1 MIKNKII
8 IVAGDPN
15 SINSEIIYKTWKKI
29 NSSIKRKI
37 YLIANFNLMDLQF
50 KKLNYKL
57 KLIQVKNFKDKPKTK
72 GLKIINI
79 PLQFSNP
86 FKVHYKN
93 STKYIIK
100 CLNLAH
106 KLSNDKEFKGL
117 INCPIN
123 KSLIDRSKKI
133 GVTEFL
139 ASKCEIKDGSE
150 LMLIYNK
157 KLSVTPITTHIDIKN
172 VPKKI
177 SSKLII
183 KKMFTLNQQYKKLFK
198 KIPKIGVLGL
208 NPHNGEY
215 LKKVRG
221 NKKDCSFNFIS

>member
-1 MIKNKII
+1 M
-8 IVAGDPN
+8 
-15 SINSEIIYKTWKKI
+15 
-29 NSSIKRKI
+29 
-37 YLIANFNLMDLQF
+37 
-50 KKLNYKL
+50 
-57 KLIQVKNFKDKPKTK
+57 
-72 GLKIINI
+72 
-79 PLQFSNP
+79 
-86 FKVHYKN
+86 
-93 STKYIIK
+93 
-100 CLNLAH
+100 
-106 KLSNDKEFKGL
+106 
-117 INCPIN
+117 
-123 KSLIDRSKKI
+123 
-133 GVTEFL
+133 TEFL

-215 LKKVRG
+215 LKKSEEI
-221 NKKDCSFNFIS
+221 KKIVPSILYLKKKGLRIHFL